1 MTFQASQAAEVKIVD
16 AEDQVVGTATIQAD
30 GSFSCTVSLALG
42 EHSFTATSGVVRS
55 DKYTVH
61 ALPIVP
67 IYEDFETFPRR
78 DFVPNEPVINP
89 HTGTSVG
96 LKSGAATIG
105 DLGDHDGPTT
115 YQYLF
120 FEYGTVEIKP
130 PNSPKRV
137 TFTRWPHDNGA
148 KIRYFDERHTLIG
161 ERLLDEEIMIIN
173 SDIPIYF
180 LELSKI
186 RELGK
191 NEYIDNFTFE

>member
-1 MTFQASQAAEVKIVD
+1 
-16 AEDQVVGTATIQAD
+16 TIQAD

-55 DKYTVH
+55 DRYIVH
-61 ALPIVP
+61 RLPIGP

-78 DFVPNEPVINP
+78 NLVPNETIINP
-89 HTGTSVG
+89 YTGTSVR
-96 LKSGAATIG
+96 LKSGAASIG
-105 DLGDHDGPTT
+105 NLRDPDGPTT

-130 PNSPKRV
+130 PNRPKKV
-137 TFTRWPHDNGA
+137 TFTRSSVHNGA
-148 KIRYFDERHTLIG
+148 KISYFDERHAAIG
-161 ERLLDEEIMIIN
+161 ERLLDEGIMIIN

-186 RELGK
+186 CELGTY
-191 NEYIDNFTFE
+191 ELIDNFTFE